1 MAQQTNLNVAPYF
14 DDFNPNND
22 YHRVLFKPGYPVQAR
37 ELTTLQSILQN
48 QIERFGQHFFKEGAK
63 VIPGNTGY
71 NAIYYAIQLQ
81 NNYLGVPVSAYAD
94 QLVGAKITGRT
105 SGVTAV
111 VDKILLPQ
119 DSERG
124 NLTLYINYLN
134 SNTQNNSTQQFSD
147 GEILTSNITIT
158 SGLLGNTTIQAGEPF
173 AITLSSGAAAV
184 GSSFNISEGVY
195 FIRGNFVN
203 VSTETLIL
211 DQYSN
216 RPNYRVGLFIDEQ
229 IITPDIDESLT
240 DNSQGE
246 NNYAAPGAD
255 RLKIST
261 FLFKKSLTDF
271 DDNNFIELATI
282 VDGAIRTK
290 QSTTA
295 YNLIADELAR
305 RTYSESGDYIVSPFD
320 ISVKDSLNNNK
331 GNRGIFNRG
340 QFTYGGATPSDNLA
354 LYQISPGK
362 AFVRGYE
369 VDLISS
375 TFLDVEKPRTTKT
388 LENQSLVYNT
398 GPTFRL
404 NRVYGT
410 PQVGLGNTF
419 VLSLRDQRVGSSGI
433 TASGSEI
440 GLARVYDFKLESG
453 SYNSSNKNLNEWHVS
468 LFDIQ
473 PFTKIYL
480 NYETTLSFP
489 TYVKGN
495 NSGASGFLKDNVSS
509 SKSLTLYDVKGKFIP
524 NESLSFNGIESGLI
538 GIAVTAYGISDVKSV
553 YGKVGAANTFNAD
566 VIQSTLSNGFIG
578 LATVGVQTYF
588 RNEELFR
595 TSITHTVGV
604 GSTVI
609 YLDSTQYS
617 ANGIDNT
624 SISIG
629 NSITAGEINGIGIT
643 NAPIVSVG
651 STFIVI
657 NSSNVDSIGITST
670 INSGI
675 TTTVGFGSATIYVNT
690 IPNGVTIGSSITVG
704 TGLTSAPIVAVGNT
718 FVVISSGSTS
728 NSQLKTTV
736 TSTVGA
742 GSSSIFVG
750 IVTGLVSGISSVSVG
765 AALTNVRVVS
775 VGDTFFNIG
784 TGNTVNVSIA
794 AGTAVTFTNVSSMIT
809 GTAVTFSRISRLVS
823 GDEVIISN
831 PLLTSTIR
839 PANSLF
845 PGTNRLFKNNLVSY
859 TDTTLPDP
867 VFARIVSIGT
877 TSIEVTNIQTV
888 SGITSSRLPSS
899 SSLEVTD
906 LKVIG
911 TNLESSQDNTLYTK
925 LPKTNVSSVEI
936 SNSILKIR
944 KTFTVNISGNQLST
958 NLVAGTNETFSA
970 FDIERYSLIRSDGTT
985 ETLTSDMFAFIGG
998 GTQLQ
1003 IYNLGSNDTGATLIA
1018 TLEKVNPKSK
1028 IKRKNRVKSLLINNS
1043 KYESSGI
1050 GATTLDDGLTYGD
1063 YPYGTRVQD
1072 ENISLNT
1079 PDIIEIHGIY
1089 ESADTTDPSPPKVV
1103 LASIT
1108 SPSSTTSELIIG
1120 EEMVGQTSGAIAIV
1134 AEKLT
1139 ASQISFIYKNQNTFN
1154 EGEIISFRE
1163 SAIQAQ
1169 SVTLETSSFDVS
1181 FNYTFNNG
1189 QSGTSY
1195 SHGYL
1200 TRKSTV
1206 SEPSKK
1212 IKVYFSSGYYDSTD
1226 DGDITTASSYNTFDY
1241 SLEIPSIDG
1250 TRVTD
1255 IFDIRPRVSEYSL
1268 SEGSRSPLEFYGRSF
1283 NSTENS
1289 STSILASDET
1299 ILTTFSFY
1307 LGRIDRIYLGK
1318 DGKIQVKYGTPAEK
1332 PEKPVS
1338 VDDSLEIA
1346 TVSLPPYLYSPSQ
1359 ASIEF
1364 LEHKRYR
1371 MVDIKQ
1377 LENRI
1382 KNLEYYTTLSLLE
1395 TNTSNLFVPDSDG
1408 LNRFKSGFFV
1418 DNFSSFLPQEDRIPI
1433 KNSID
1438 IQTKELRPR
1447 HYTTSIDLIEGPIVG
1462 VDPNADLAFEP
1473 VEGINVRKTGDIL
1486 TLDYAEIEWLKQSFA
1501 TRSESVTPFLIS
1513 FWQGTVELTPATDTW
1528 IDTTR
1533 IEAKIINTEG
1543 NYAETLANAARTLNV
1558 DPQTGFAPTVWNA
1571 WVTNWTGQEVITTT
1585 RTRTVLGDAQ
1595 QTARV
1600 ARWGTVTDTTF
1611 QDTYTEV
1618 RDVGVNTRTG
1628 TKTIITEQ
1636 FDNTSVGDRVVSR
1649 DLVPYMRSRNVQFV
1663 SKKVKPLTQLYAF
1676 FDGVDVTKYCI
1687 PKLLEISMLSGVFQ
1701 VGETVTG
1708 YVQATG
1714 LGQGTEDVSAKITFR
1729 VAQAN
1734 HKEGP
1739 YNVPSSTYSQNPY
1752 NSQILPES
1760 YSSTSTILNID
1771 TFSLSN
1777 APQGEFSGW
1786 VEPGMILVGKT
1797 SQAQASISNVRL
1809 VSDLSATL
1817 IGSFYIPNPNLNIH
1831 PRFEAGTKS
1840 FTIVNDNTNDQN
1852 LATTI
1857 AEELFTSSGT
1867 LETVQENI
1875 ISVRNARIENKQV
1888 FEEQAVSRT
1897 TGSQL
1902 VNSRVISQ
1910 TQRQG
1915 ITGWYDP
1922 LAQSF
1927 LVDNETGVFLT
1938 SCDVFFRSKDDADI
1952 PVTFQLRTMQGG
1964 FPTQNV
1970 IPFSEIV
1977 LEPGEVNTSGDG
1989 SVATNIQFKAP
2000 IYLEGGKEYCI
2011 CLASNSTKYSVYIS
2025 RIGENDLITQTF
2037 ISNQPYLGS
2046 LFKSQNASTWEP
2058 SQWEDLKFTLYRAN
2072 FIENGSVEFYSPQLS
2087 EGNGQVAK
2095 LLPNSLNF
2103 NSKKIRVSLA
2113 STINDPNLTL
2123 GNTITQFGS
2132 GATGN
2137 YVGSAGIAT
2146 GSLTITNS
2154 GIGYTPSSGSLTYSN
2169 VILSRV
2175 TGNGLGAL
2183 ANVTVR
2189 NGVAIAATIVDG
2201 GNGYKV
2207 GDTVGI
2213 TSLGSITVGRDA
2225 RFTIVSI
2232 ANTNQ
2237 LIIDNVQGDFIV
2249 GSSNTIRYVNNS
2261 GITTDLNASLGGGV
2275 YIDEII
2281 TESDGLHIKVNHKN
2295 HGMYSE
2301 NNFVAI
2307 SDVESDINPT
2317 KLTVSYD
2324 SDSNGS
2330 ISVDNASEFGTFE
2343 GVGVG
2348 TTNPGYLKIGN
2359 EIIEYTSV
2367 SGNVIGGNITRGLNP
2382 LTYPIGSRVYKYEN
2396 NGVSLRRINKTHDLN
2411 DVTIENA
2418 VDFDYYHIKLDMSS
2432 DGIDRS
2438 SGIGY
2443 QNLYQKQTKSSG
2455 GYSIK
2460 ATQNIP
2466 FEIIT
2471 PIVQNLTVQGTSI
2484 SSEIRTITGKS
2495 ISGNEIP
2502 FVDAG
2507 FENISINNPNYF
2519 TSPRMV
2525 CSIVNEENNL
2535 QNVPGNKSMN
2545 LRLRLDTSNTYL
2557 SPVIDTQRVS
2567 AILTSN
2573 RVNSAIS
2580 NYASDARPNS
2590 ILDDPTAFQYISKEI
2605 SLESPATSLKLIL
2618 NAYINSYCDI
2628 RAFYSIS
2635 ENSGFD
2641 PIFVPFP
2648 GYMNLDFRSQII
2660 SVEDSD
2666 GRPDKFITPSSSL
2679 KFESNFLDFK
2689 EYSFTAD
2696 NLPSFRNY
2704 RIKIV
2709 ATSTNQVYVPRIK
2722 DLRVIALA

>member
-48 QIERFGQHFFKEGAK
+48 QIEKFGQHFFKEGAK

-81 NNYLGVPVSAYAD
+81 NDYLGVPVAAYAE
-94 QLVGAKITGRT
+94 QLVGSKITGRT

-111 VDKILLPQ
+111 VDKVLLPQ

-134 SNTQNNSTQQFSD
+134 SSTQNNSTQQFSD
-147 GEILTSNITIT
+147 GELLTSNIVIT
-158 SGLLGNTTIQAGEPF
+158 SGLLGNTTIQSGEPF
-173 AITLSSGAAAV
+173 AITLANNAAAV
-184 GSSFNISEGVY
+184 GSSFNVSEGIY

-203 VSTETLIL
+203 VNTETLIL

-216 RPNYRVGLFIDEQ
+216 RPNYRIGLFINEE
-229 IITPDIDESLT
+229 IVTSDIDEALT

-271 DDNNFIELATI
+271 DDNNFIELATV

-290 QSTTA
+290 QNTTS
-295 YNLIADELAR
+295 YSIITDELAR
-305 RTYSESGDYIVSPFD
+305 RTYAESGDYVVSPFD

-331 GNRGIFNRG
+331 GNRGVFNRG
-340 QFTYGGATPSDNLA
+340 QFTYGGATPDDNLA

-369 VDLISS
+369 VDLIST
-375 TFLDVEKPRTTKT
+375 TFLDVDKPRTTKT

-398 GPTFRL
+398 GPTLRL
-404 NRVYGT
+404 NKVYGA

-419 VLSLRDQRVGSSGI
+419 VLSLRDQRVGSSST
-433 TASGSEI
+433 TAAGSEV

-453 SYNSSNKNLNEWHVS
+453 SYNSSNKDLNEWHVS

-473 PFTKIYL
+473 PFTKIHL
-480 NYETTLSFP
+480 NYETSLTVP

-495 NSGASGFLKDNVSS
+495 NSGASGFLKDSTSS
-509 SKSLTLYDVKGKFIP
+509 SKSVTLYDVKGKFIP

-538 GIAVTAYGISDVKSV
+538 GVAVTAYGISDVKSV

-566 VIQSTLSNGFIG
+566 VIQTSTGVIG
-578 LATVGVQTYF
+578 IATVGVQTNF
-588 RNEELFR
+588 QNEELFR
-595 TSITHTVGV
+595 TTIKHTVGV
-604 GSTVI
+604 GSTII
-609 YLDSTQYS
+609 YLDSLQYS
-617 ANGIDNT
+617 PNGIDNV

-629 NSITAGEINGIGIT
+629 NSITAGEINGIGVT
-643 NAPIVSVG
+643 NAPVVSVA
-651 STFIVI
+651 STYILI
-657 NSSNVDSIGITST
+657 NSANVDSIGVTTTLS
-670 INSGI
+670 SGI
-675 TTTVGFGSATIYVNT
+675 STTVGFGSTTIYVT
-690 IPNGVTIGSSITVG
+690 SIPSGVTIGSSITVG
-704 TGLTSAPIVAVGNT
+704 TGLTAAPIVAVGNT
-718 FVVISSGSTS
+718 FVVVSSGSTL
-728 NSQLKTTV
+728 NSPLRTTV
-736 TSTVGA
+736 SSLVGVGST
-742 GSSSIFVG
+742 SIFVG
-750 IVTGLVSGISSVSVG
+750 IVTGVIAGVSSMSVG
-765 AALTNVRVVS
+765 TILKNVAIVS
-775 VGDTFFNIG
+775 VGDTFVNIG
-784 TGNTVNVSIA
+784 A
-794 AGTAVTFTNVSSMIT
+794 ADTAASTISAGVAVTFNNVSSMIT

-823 GDEVIISN
+823 GDEVVISN

-839 PANSLF
+839 SANPLF
-845 PGTNRLFKNNLVSY
+845 PGVNRLFKNNLISY
-859 TDTTLPDP
+859 TDTSLPDP
-867 VFARIVSIGT
+867 VFARIVSVGT
-877 TSIEVTNIQTV
+877 TAIEVTNVQTV
-888 SGITSSRLPSS
+888 SGITSSRLPST

-906 LKVIG
+906 LKVIR
-911 TNLESSQDNTLYTK
+911 TNLESSLDNTLYTK
-925 LPKTNVSSVEI
+925 LPKTNI
-936 SNSILKIR
+936 SNVDISSSILKIR
-944 KTFTVNISGNQLST
+944 KTFTVNISGNQLSANVT
-958 NLVAGTNETFSA
+958 AGTNETFSA
-970 FDIERYSLIRSDGTT
+970 FDVERYSLVRSNGTV
-985 ETLTSDMFAFIGG
+985 ETLTSDMFAFIAG

-1003 IYNLGSNDTGATLIA
+1003 IYNLGSDDTGATLTA
-1018 TLEKVNPKSK
+1018 TLEKINPKSK
-1028 IKRKNRVKSLLINNS
+1028 VKRKNRVKSLLISNS
-1043 KYESSGI
+1043 KYDGSGI
-1050 GATTLDDGLTYGD
+1050 GATTLNDGLTYGN

-1072 ENISLNT
+1072 EIISLNT

-1089 ESADTTDPSPPKVV
+1089 QSADTTDPSPPKVV

-1139 ASQISFIYKNQNTFN
+1139 SSQISFIYKNQNTFN
-1154 EGEIISFRE
+1154 EGEVISFRE
-1163 SAIQAQ
+1163 SSIQAQ
-1169 SVTLETSSFDVS
+1169 SVTLDTQSFDIS
-1181 FNYTFNNG
+1181 FEYTFNNG
-1189 QSGTSY
+1189 QNGTNY
-1195 SHGYL
+1195 GPGYL
-1200 TRKSTV
+1200 TRKSSSV
-1206 SEPSKK
+1206 EPTKK
-1212 IKVYFSSGYYDSTD
+1212 LKVYFSSGYYDSTD

-1241 SLEIPSIDG
+1241 SLEIPTIDN

-1255 IFDIRPRVSEYSL
+1255 ILDIRPRVSDYTV
-1268 SEGSRSPLEFYGRSF
+1268 SENSRSPLEFYGRTF
-1283 NSTENS
+1283 NSTGNS
-1289 STSILASDET
+1289 SINVLASDET

-1318 DGKIQVKYGTPAEK
+1318 DGKLQVKYGTPAEK

-1346 TVSLPPYLYSPSQ
+1346 TINLPPYLYSPSE

-1395 TNTSNLFVPDSDG
+1395 TNTSNLFIPDSDG

-1418 DNFSSFLPQEDRIPI
+1418 DNFSSFLPQENRISI
-1433 KNSID
+1433 KNSVD
-1438 IQTKELRPR
+1438 AQNKELRPS
-1447 HYTTSIDLIEGPIVG
+1447 HYTTSIDLIEGPVVG
-1462 VDPNADLAFEP
+1462 LDPNADLAFEP
-1473 VEGINVRKTGDIL
+1473 IEGINVRKTGDIL
-1486 TLDYAEIEWLKQSFA
+1486 TLDYAEVEWLKQSFA
-1501 TRSESVTPFLIS
+1501 TRAESVTPFLIS

-1533 IEAKIINTEG
+1533 LEAKIINAEG
-1543 NYAETLANAARTLNV
+1543 NYAETIANASRTLNV

-1571 WVTNWTGQEVITTT
+1571 WVTNWTGQDVIETT
-1585 RTRTVLGDAQ
+1585 RTRTQFGQA
-1595 QTARV
+1595 TGGGAR
-1600 ARWGTVTDTTF
+1600 AIWGTLTDTTF
-1611 QDTYTEV
+1611 EETFREV
-1618 RDVGVNTRTG
+1618 RDTGIETRNGVRTVV
-1628 TKTIITEQ
+1628 TEQ
-1636 FDNTSVGDRVVSR
+1636 FDRTSVGDRVVRR

-1676 FDGVDVTKYCI
+1676 FDGVDVTKYCV

-1729 VAQAN
+1729 VAQTN

-1739 YNVPSSTYSQNPY
+1739 YNVPSSTYPQNPY

-1760 YSSTSTILNID
+1760 YSSTSTILNVD

-1797 SQAQASISNVRL
+1797 SQAQATISNVRL

-1817 IGSFYIPNPNLNIH
+1817 IGSYYIPNPNLNIH
-1831 PRFEAGTKS
+1831 PRFEAGTKT
-1840 FTIVNDNTNDQN
+1840 FTLVNDNTNDQN
-1852 LATTI
+1852 LATTV
-1857 AEELFTSSGT
+1857 AEEAFTSSGT

-1888 FEEQAVSRT
+1888 FEERAVART

-1902 VNSRVISQ
+1902 VNSRVIAQ

-1915 ITGWYDP
+1915 IVGWYDP

-1977 LEPGEVNTSGDG
+1977 LEPGEVNISGDG
-1989 SVATNIQFKAP
+1989 SVATNIQFKSP
-2000 IYLEGGKEYCI
+2000 IYLEGGKEYCM

-2025 RIGENDLITQTF
+2025 RIGENDLLSQTF

-2046 LFKSQNASTWEP
+2046 LFKSQNASTWEA
-2058 SQWEDLKFTLYRAN
+2058 SQWEDLKFTLYRAD
-2072 FIENGSVEFYSPQLS
+2072 FIENGTVEFYSPQLS

-2103 NSKKIRVSLA
+2103 NSKRVRVSLA
-2113 STINDPNLTL
+2113 STINDSNLTL
-2123 GNTITQFGS
+2123 GNTIIQVGT

-2146 GSLTITNS
+2146 GTLSITNS
-2154 GIGYTPSSGSLTYSN
+2154 GIGYTPSSGSLTYNN
-2169 VILSRV
+2169 VVLSRI
-2175 TGNGLGAL
+2175 TGNGAGAL
-2183 ANVTVR
+2183 ANITVS
-2189 NGVAIAATIVDG
+2189 NGVAIAATVVNG

-2213 TSLGSITVGRDA
+2213 TTLGSITVGRDA
-2225 RFTIVSI
+2225 KFTIVSI

-2237 LIIDNVQGDFIV
+2237 LIIDNVQGDFAV
-2249 GSSNTIRYVNNS
+2249 GSANTIRYTNNS
-2261 GITTDLNASLGGGV
+2261 GITTDLNAALGGGV
-2275 YIDEII
+2275 YINEVI

-2295 HGMYSE
+2295 HGMYAD
-2301 NNFVAI
+2301 NNFVVI
-2307 SDVESDINPT
+2307 SEVESDTKPT
-2317 KLTVSYD
+2317 KLTATYS
-2324 SDSNGS
+2324 SDSTGS
-2330 ISVDNASEFGTFE
+2330 ISVDNASEFAIFE

-2367 SGNVIGGNITRGLNP
+2367 SGNVIGGNINRGENP
-2382 LTYPIGSRVYKYEN
+2382 LSYPVGSQVYKYEN
-2396 NGVSLRRINKTHDLN
+2396 NGVSLRRINKTHNLDN
-2411 DVTIENA
+2411 VTIENP

-2432 DGIDRS
+2432 DGVDRS
-2438 SGIGY
+2438 TGIGY
-2443 QNLYQKQTKSSG
+2443 QKLYQNQTKSGG

-2460 ATQNIP
+2460 ASQNIP

-2471 PIVQNLTVQGTSI
+2471 PVVQNLTVQGTSL
-2484 SSEIRTITGKS
+2484 SSEIRTVTGRS
-2495 ISGNEIP
+2495 ISGTEIA
-2502 FVDAG
+2502 FVDNG
-2507 FENISINNPNYF
+2507 FETISINKPNYLS
-2519 TSPRMV
+2519 SPRMI
-2525 CSIVNEENNL
+2525 CSKINETNNPNL
-2535 QNVPGNKSMN
+2535 QDIPGNKSMN
-2545 LRLRLDTSNTYL
+2545 LRLRLDTTNTYL

-2567 AILTSN
+2567 TILTSN
-2573 RVNSAIS
+2573 RINSVIS
-2580 NYASDARPNS
+2580 DYATDERPNS
-2590 ILDDPTAFQYISKEI
+2590 IFNDPSAFQYVSKEI
-2605 SLESPATSLKLIL
+2605 SLETPATSIKIIL
-2618 NAYINSYCDI
+2618 NAYVNSYCDL
-2628 RAFYSIS
+2628 RGFYAIS
-2635 ENSGFD
+2635 ENPGFE
-2641 PIFVPFP
+2641 PIFAPFP
-2648 GYMNLDFRSQII
+2648 GYENLDFRSQII
-2660 SVEDSD
+2660 SQENSD
-2666 GRPDKFITPSSSL
+2666 GRPDRYVTPSSSL
-2679 KFESNFLDFK
+2679 EFDSKLLDFK

-2696 NLPSFRNY
+2696 NLPPFRTY
-2704 RIKIV
+2704 RIKLI
-2709 ATSTNQVYVPRIK
+2709 ATSTNQIYVPRIK